1 MNMRGRALR
10 KSQSAG
16 SLQRRANNRLIEVTM
31 AAVVQK
37 EELKI
42 KKNFGREALIN
53 AGGDRPEIVKVLGE
67 YDGEGLAEETEMNT
81 DKDAVVAM
89 KAATWRLQLEI
100 KKEKQQKEQL
110 RLSQSKQVLL
120 NIRLTRLA
128 SFI

>member
-1 MNMRGRALR
+1 
-10 KSQSAG
+10 
-16 SLQRRANNRLIEVTM
+16 M

-89 KAATWRLQLEI
+89 KAAKWRLQLEI